1 MNVQKAYDTYEI
13 SDTFQEYEVKG
24 TLSIDTKGFKNIYIS
39 IRNEDPL
46 VQMNYSE
53 ENGNILIQGKEL
65 LVPFSKYVGDNI
77 QEILNSVK

>member
-1 MNVQKAYDTYEI
+1 MNIQKAYDTYEI
-13 SDTFQEYEVKG
+13 SDTFQEHEVKG
-24 TLSIDTKGFKNIYIS
+24 TLSIDTKGLKTIYIS
-39 IRNEDPL
+39 IRKEDPL

-53 ENGNILIQGKEL
+53 KNGNILIQGKEL

>member
-1 MNVQKAYDTYEI
+1 MTVQKAYDTYEI

-39 IRNEDPL
+39 IRKEDPL

-53 ENGNILIQGKEL
+53 KNGNILIQGKEL